1 MSAGA
6 DLGQIIFRKVLSAD
20 SRRFAQIYFYLRHY
34 LRQSAESAN
43 GKMLLLF
50 DCHFGKEQKDRKP

>member
-20 SRRFAQIYFYLRHY
+20 DADSRRFIFHP
-34 LRQSAESAN
+34 RQSAKSAD
-43 GKMLLLF
+43 GKMFLLF